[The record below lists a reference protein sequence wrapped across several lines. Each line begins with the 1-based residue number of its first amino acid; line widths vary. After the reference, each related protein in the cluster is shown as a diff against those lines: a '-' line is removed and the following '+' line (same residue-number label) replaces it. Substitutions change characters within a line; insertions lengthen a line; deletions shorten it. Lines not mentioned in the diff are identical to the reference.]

1 MSSPASNPASNPASG
16 SASGSERVA
25 SQPNDLV
32 YDPYQYAI
40 QEDPFPVYERLR
52 NEAPLYW
59 NEELKFWA
67 VSRHRDVV
75 NTFKDS
81 QRYSSAEGVVL
92 DKSASG
98 KDAHRSQS
106 FLAMDPPR
114 HGRMRGLVSRGF
126 TPRRVAELEP
136 RIREIACHYL
146 EEAIERE
153 TFDFIGDFAGR
164 LPMDVICELM
174 GVPVEDRVELRRLSE
189 LMVHREPGMRD
200 VPPAGIEAAFGLAE
214 YYMDLIAL
222 RRRTPQSDLVSA
234 LIELETDGEPLTNDE
249 LFGFILLM
257 IVAGNETT
265 TKLLGNAM
273 YWGGENPSEVA
284 KPFAEIGRVSD
295 WVEET
300 LRYDT
305 STHMLARV
313 ATETIPL
320 YDGVIEPGERVVM
333 LIGSANRDADVF
345 DQAETFD
352 LDRRTTETVSFG
364 FGRHFC
370 LGASL
375 ARLEA
380 RVALEELVKR
390 VRSFELDMAGAE
402 RVHSGNVR
410 GFAVL
415 PTTVVPR

>member
-1 MSSPASNPASNPASG
+1 MSSSVRDSG
-16 SASGSERVA
+16 GSGAAGGRERAA
-25 SQPNDLV
+25 SQPDDLV
-32 YDPYQYAI
+32 YDPYLYSI
-40 QEDPFPVYERLR
+40 QEDPFPVYDRLR
-52 NEAPLYW
+52 REAPLYW
-59 NEELKFWA
+59 NNELKFWA

-75 NTFKDS
+75 NTFKDA
-81 QRYSSAEGVVL
+81 QKYSSAEGVVL

-136 RIREIACHYL
+136 RIREIASGYL
-146 EEAIERE
+146 DAAIGGE
-153 TFDFIGDFAGR
+153 TFDFIKDFSGR

-174 GVPVEDRVELRRLSE
+174 GVPVEDRVALRRWSDL
-189 LMVHREPGMRD
+189 LVHREPNMRD
-200 VPPAGIEAAFGLAE
+200 VPPAGIEAAFELAQ
-214 YYMDLIAL
+214 YYMDLIAE
-222 RRRTPQSDLVSA
+222 RRRSPQSDLVSA
-234 LIELETDGEPLTNDE
+234 LIELETDGEHLTDEE

-273 YWGGENPSEVA
+273 YWGWKNPDEVA
-284 KPFAEIGRVSD
+284 KPFAEPARVHD

-313 ATETIPL
+313 ATETISL

-345 DQAETFD
+345 DHADTFD

-390 VRSFELDMAGAE
+390 VRSYELDMAGSQ

-415 PTTVVPR
+415 PTSVVAR